1 MNNNKMHFIPNDLL
15 NMKNNKKNKDI
26 DNDLIDKN
34 KLRNMRNINVIN
46 GFRVTNNEINSEMSP
61 SK

>member
-1 MNNNKMHFIPNDLL
+1 MHFIQNDLL

-26 DNDLIDKN
+26 DNDLIVEFDKN
-34 KLRNMRNINVIN
+34 KLRNVRNINVIN
-46 GFRVTNNEINSEMSP
+46 GFRVTNNEINSEMNR

>member
-1 MNNNKMHFIPNDLL
+1 
-15 NMKNNKKNKDI
+15 MKNNKKNKDI
-26 DNDLIDKN
+26 DNDLIVEFDKN

-46 GFRVTNNEINSEMSP
+46 GFRVTNNEINSEMSR

>member
-26 DNDLIDKN
+26 DNDLIVEFDKN
-34 KLRNMRNINVIN
+34 K
-46 GFRVTNNEINSEMSP
+46 
-61 SK
+61 